1 MKGFKMKNLLL
12 LSGIVAL
19 TMSCSAFAAPVSP
32 CPGPCPMPCPE
43 AMSRPCPMFDAERPE
58 KPHCDKKKFI
68 EDLNLSKKQ
77 QEQVEQLKAKE
88 KDAIAP
94 LKEQIS
100 VKKQEIDAICN
111 ERLTVKERQEKLQ
124 PVNNEIRELR
134 KQIHEVKVQYR
145 TEFEKVLND
154 KQLKKLQD
162 LKQQR
167 KHDFH
172 KRHRDGMHR
181 RPPMPPMEEK

>member
-1 MKGFKMKNLLL
+1 MKKLLL
-12 LSGIVAL
+12 LAGIVAL
-19 TMSCSAFAAPVSP
+19 TMSGSAFAAPLST
-32 CPGPCPMPCPE
+32 CPGPCPESMSKPCPI
-43 AMSRPCPMFDAERPE
+43 FNAEKPE
-58 KPHCDKKKFI
+58 RPHCDKKKFI
-68 EDLNLSKKQ
+68 EELNLTKKQ
-77 QEQVEQLKAKE
+77 QEQFEQLKIKE
-88 KDAIAP
+88 KEAIAP
-94 LKEQIS
+94 IKEQIS

-145 TEFEKVLND
+145 TEFEKTLNE

-167 KHDFH
+167 KQAFH

-181 RPPMPPMEEK
+181 RPPMPPMK

>member
-1 MKGFKMKNLLL
+1 MKNLLL

-32 CPGPCPMPCPE
+32 CSGPCPITCPE
-43 AMSRPCPMFDAERPE
+43 AMSRPCPMLEVERPE
-58 KPHCDKKKFI
+58 KTHCDKKKFI
-68 EDLNLSKKQ
+68 EELNLSKKQ

-145 TEFEKVLND
+145 TEFEKILND

-172 KRHRDGMHR
+172 KRHREGMHR
-181 RPPMPPMEEK
+181 RPQMSPMEEK